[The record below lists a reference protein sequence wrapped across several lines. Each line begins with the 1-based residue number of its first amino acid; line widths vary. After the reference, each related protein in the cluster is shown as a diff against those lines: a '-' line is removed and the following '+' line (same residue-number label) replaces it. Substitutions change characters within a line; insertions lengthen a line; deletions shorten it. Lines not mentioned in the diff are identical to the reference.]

1 MRFDSYHPAINLF
14 FFAAVIAGTVL
25 FNHPVF
31 LGLSFLCSFA
41 YAAKLRG
48 RRAAWFG
55 LALAPCILLFALF
68 YAGYTHFGVTV
79 LAKNFIGN
87 NLTLESFVYG
97 MVLGTM
103 AASVLLWLS
112 CMNAIFTSDKVVYL
126 FGRVSPRLS
135 LFLSLCLR
143 MVPRLGERAR
153 ETGAAQRGIG
163 RGLNQGGLFRR
174 IGNFFRMASI
184 LVTWTIENR
193 MEAAASMR
201 CRGVTLR
208 GRSALSIYRFDYRD
222 RSLVIAFSG
231 LAAVLLTGF
240 FFDQMRI
247 LYNPEIIFNRITPAS
262 YIFYLAYGIFCLLPL
277 ALQMCGEW
285 RWKRRARQTADEMGA

>member
-31 LGLSFLCSFA
+31 LGLSFFCSFA
-41 YAAKLRG
+41 YAVKLRG

-55 LALAPCILLFALF
+55 LALVPCVLLFALF

-97 MVLGTM
+97 MVLGT
-103 AASVLLWLS
+103 
-112 CMNAIFTSDKVVYL
+112 T
-126 FGRVSPRLS
+126 GGQRVIMVELHERDFHQRQGGLS
-135 LFLSLCLR
+135 LWPGFAAPFAFSLPL
-143 MVPRLGERAR
+143 PADGSPAGGTD
-153 ETGAAQRGIG
+153 TGDRRRPAGHWAGAE
-163 RGLNQGGLFRR
+163 QGGLFRR

-208 GRSALSIYRFDYRD
+208 GRSTLSIYRFDYCD

-285 RWKRRARQTADEMGA
+285 RWKRRACSDCP